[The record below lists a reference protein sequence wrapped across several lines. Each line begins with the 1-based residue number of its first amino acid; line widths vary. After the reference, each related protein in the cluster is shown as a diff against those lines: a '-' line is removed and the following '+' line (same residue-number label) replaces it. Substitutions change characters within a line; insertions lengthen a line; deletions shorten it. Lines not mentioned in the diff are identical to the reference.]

1 MLPIPIEPH
10 WPMSTKQQ
18 KQSNP
23 ANRSFGIDG
32 KLLVV
37 RTGSLAS
44 TLCEDGSKGSQGR
57 ILQAETEVDAGDQ
70 RAKTGDDYCLLY
82 IPTKL
87 RVDFWFVYRAKNEVI
102 DVLYL

>member
-70 RAKTGDDYCLLY
+70 RAKTGDDYFLLY